1 VKRTRRSYASC
12 WANERSG
19 NSQRIS
25 TYHTMKIILLSIG
38 TRGDMEPFLAIGD
51 LLREKGFQVMCAFPE
66 QFRNLVE
73 DSNFEFA
80 SLGSSFIEMLD
91 SDVGKSALG
100 GSGSGLSKYWARI
113 KLAAKQTE
121 INKRLVSKQYQII
134 ERENPDRIVYNGK
147 AIYPLI

>member
-1 VKRTRRSYASC
+1 
-12 WANERSG
+12 
-19 NSQRIS
+19 
-25 TYHTMKIILLSIG
+25 
-38 TRGDMEPFLAIGD
+38 MEPFLAIGD

-100 GSGSGLSKYWARI
+100 GSGSGLSKYWALI